1 MNLEQ
6 WQRSKKIK
14 AEAEAAAKRT
24 VERVL
29 NTIKEPAMSE
39 FEEYY
44 KNSEWFGTYQS
55 DLMMKEAFE
64 AGQQSQQSK
73 VEELQT
79 LYTQQG
85 INMLKLQKRVDEALG
100 HLDDVNF
107 PPDYEDAWESFY
119 KAEQALKGEG

>member
-39 FEEYY
+39 FKVGDWVKRTDKITESIYQISSIDKDLIKCNFIKNGESWRLHTTKGEIEFATPEEI
-44 KNSEWFGTYQS
+44 
-55 DLMMKEAFE
+55 A
-64 AGQQSQQSK
+64 AGHRIDKPSNPRELETLDKPENHISPNCK
-73 VEELQT
+73 VE
-79 LYTQQG
+79 
-85 INMLKLQKRVDEALG
+85 
-100 HLDDVNF
+100 DV
-107 PPDYEDAWESFY
+107 
-119 KAEQALKGEG
+119 